1 MSSLSAHTSVFLLSF
16 IVWILHTL
24 SHDELQFGKHVG
36 DMSTASTQCVAVIT
50 QHCPTVPLVCAA
62 EAVIVYG
69 VGTQA
74 LWRVY
79 EQVAT
84 QPGRPAQPTKAC

>member
-1 MSSLSAHTSVFLLSF
+1 MFLLFF
-16 IVWILHTL
+16 INWILQTL
-24 SHDELQFGKHVG
+24 NHEAMMKCSLREHIS
-36 DMSTASTQCVAVIT
+36 DMPRAVTQCLAVIT
-50 QHCPTVPLVCAA
+50 QHCPTVPA

-69 VGTQA
+69 IGTQA